1 MTIQYVKNSKQLND
15 SDAQLKA
22 LKRRGFLL
30 GQVQETQRPAMP
42 STAETIADW
51 RKHQAI
57 MLPDLLHTQGWQTE
71 IAQSHRLMCD
81 VLESAELSPHLDQ
94 APYVER
100 LADQFPL
107 LASSMEE
114 HDEQGIE
121 KVYFDAVGEHQQA
134 DDEAVAEDLWCK
146 ASWLSFLDDDAS
158 LRFRFS
164 FGMEALED
172 VAADPLRQFW
182 AGKLCDAIFP
192 ESAVLTQNHQLL
204 QLLKELLG
212 GDPAFVERIVYFN
225 APGGG
230 AQMHHDVE
238 RGHDGVVFGQ
248 LSGSTFWLAL
258 SKPVLMDE
266 LIVFCANPAHQ
277 AEIVA
282 LLPDHKAQTALQ
294 ALLQDRSAL
303 SAYMEDNDHELI
315 EAIMDRSPA
324 FVEYLCGQG
333 FAHIL
338 HAGDV
343 LLMPQA
349 DLENCV
355 WHSVCCLGDEPG
367 EAVSFAIR
375 KDV

>member
-1 MTIQYVKNSKQLND
+1 MTMQYVKDNKQLKD
-15 SDAQLKA
+15 SDKQWNT

-30 GQVQETQRPAMP
+30 GQVKQLQRPAMP
-42 STAETIADW
+42 SPAETIARW

-57 MLPDLLHTQGWQTE
+57 MLPDLLNTQDWQTE

-81 VLESAELSPHLDQ
+81 VLESVELSPHLDQ

-100 LADQFPL
+100 LTDQFPL

-121 KVYFDAVGEHQQA
+121 KVYFDAVGEHQQP

-258 SKPVLMDE
+258 SKPELMDE
-266 LIVFCANPAHQ
+266 LVEFCANPAHQ
-277 AEIVA
+277 TEIVA

-294 ALLQDRSAL
+294 TLLQDRSAL

-324 FVEYLCGQG
+324 FVEYLCGLG

-355 WHSVCCLGDEPG
+355 WHSVCCLGDGPG